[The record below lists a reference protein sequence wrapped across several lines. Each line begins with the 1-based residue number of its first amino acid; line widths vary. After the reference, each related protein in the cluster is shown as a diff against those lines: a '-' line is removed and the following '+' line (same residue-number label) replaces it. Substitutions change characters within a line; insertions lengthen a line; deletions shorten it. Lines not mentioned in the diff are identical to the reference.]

1 MNKRADISIIIL
13 VLGVVAV
20 CSLAIFSFY
29 SSKISVEN
37 DFVGLGIIEKINS
50 FAEEVKFYKNSE
62 INENSLEVM
71 KVFTQGISQDN
82 VIFKG
87 TKEIKDG
94 KEVYSITGNY
104 FVEDCNLWFF
114 GCDNKRMVFVE
125 YKFKP

>member
-87 TKEIKDG
+87 TKEIKDE

-104 FVEDCNLWFF
+104 FVEDCNLWFI